1 MIAPDEGFYTGTALL
16 AMQCKLLEEVI
27 TYLSQQEL
35 AARQGMLV
43 VA

>member
-16 AMQCKLLEEVI
+16 AMQCKLLEEV